1 MIDIRS
7 LILDYGGVISYPQ
20 KQEFYDKVYQI
31 LAQKPDKLK
40 EFYYQFRPDFDIG
53 KLSAEEYWIKIFD
66 NLGVQ
71 YDKINL
77 QTLITMDL
85 QSWTIENPAMNR
97 FIIENRDKVHNLSI
111 ISNMPREF
119 ACYLRD
125 NYSLLNYFDEI
136 IFSGEIGLIKPD
148 QRIFEYTLEKLG
160 IPPNECLF
168 VDDSK
173 TNIAAAEKKGIN
185 TIHFTTFTQ
194 FRDELNSK
202 YILVGS

>member
-7 LILDYGGVISYPQ
+7 LILDYGGVISYSQ
-20 KQEFYDKVYQI
+20 KQDFYDKVYKI
-31 LAQKPDKLK
+31 LDQKPAKLR
-40 EFYYQFRPDFDIG
+40 EVYYQFRHDFDSG

-66 NLGVQ
+66 DLGVQ
-71 YDKINL
+71 YDNINL
-77 QTLITMDL
+77 QTLITEDI
-85 QSWTIENPAMNR
+85 QSWTIVNPAMNQ

-119 ACYLRD
+119 AVYLRD
-125 NYSLLNYFDEI
+125 NYGLLKYFDEI

-148 QRIFEYTLEKLG
+148 QRIFEYTLEKRG
-160 IPPNECLF
+160 ILTNECLF

-173 TNIAAAEKKGIN
+173 TNIAAAEKIGIN

-202 YILVGS
+202 YTLVC